1 MRAFLSRWACVP
13 HTDGCAVCRK
23 VLGTVQPGEEVVALS
38 QGFDKKGDA
47 RLQTEAGWVSFS
59 KDGFFGTRFF
69 VLVLDDKP
77 ERTGKLRFHITRAGA
92 SVVVTILAARG
103 LRKTDLIDKNDVYVA
118 VNVDGERKRTKTLKD
133 AGANAVFGRKHRSAI
148 RLALPQHRQR
158 DTSVGGCAGAR
169 RWSLSC
175 RPPTLRSAASR
186 WRSTTSAPA
195 PTALPTAVLL
205 HDLR

>member
-1 MRAFLSRWACVP
+1 M
-13 HTDGCAVCRK
+13 
-23 VLGTVQPGEEVVALS
+23 LGTVQPGEEVVALS

-77 ERTGKLRFHITRAGA
+77 ERTGKLRFHITRTGA

-118 VNVDGERKRTKTLKD
+118 VNVDGERKRTATMKD
-133 AGANAVFGRKHRSAI
+133 AGANAVFGRKHRSAA
-148 RLALPQHRQR
+148 RLALIQ
-158 DTSVGGCAGAR
+158 
-169 RWSLSC
+169 
-175 RPPTLRSAASR
+175 
-186 WRSTTSAPA
+186 
-195 PTALPTAVLL
+195 
-205 HDLR
+205 